1 MLDLRRLRVLKA
13 VVDTGS
19 VTAAAARLSYTPS
32 AVSQQVAAL
41 EREAGA
47 PLLERIG
54 RGVRPTAAGTLLAER
69 ASELLDRLA
78 DAEAALAALRQG
90 RIGTLHVLAFQTA
103 GAGLVP
109 AVVREFRRT
118 HPDVVLDVGAAEPD
132 VSVASVRQGTADVAI
147 AVDPLPVVPLEDGLV
162 RVPLLADEYRVLLRR
177 DHPLAGRRR
186 IPLADLADEPWI
198 TTSSC
203 PGICEAAALRAC
215 EAAGFAPRFAHVAED
230 YYGAQGYVEENLGV
244 ALVPMLALGGV
255 RTGLVAR
262 PVRGTPP
269 VRYVYAA
276 ARAGSVDD
284 GPVRAFLAAARAV
297 SAR

>member
-41 EREAGA
+41 EREAGT

-54 RGVRPTAAGTLLAER
+54 RGVRPTAAGSLLAER

-78 DAEAALAALRQG
+78 DAEAALAALRHG

-118 HPDVVLDVGAAEPD
+118 HPDVVLDIGAAEPD
-132 VSVASVRQGTADVAI
+132 VSVAAVRQGTADVAI
-147 AVDPLPVVPLEDGLV
+147 AVDPSPVAPMEDGLV

-177 DHPLAGRRR
+177 DHPLAARRR
-186 IPLADLADEPWI
+186 VALADLAGEAWI

-215 EAAGFAPRFAHVAED
+215 EAAGFSPRFAHVAED
-230 YYGAQGYVEENLGV
+230 YYGAQGYVEEGLGV

-255 RTGLVAR
+255 RSGLVSR

-269 VRYVYAA
+269 VRHVYAA
-276 ARAGSVDD
+276 ARAGSADEE
-284 GPVRAFLAAARAV
+284 PLRAFLAAARDV

>member
-1 MLDLRRLRVLKA
+1 VLDLRRLRVLKA
-13 VVDTGS
+13 VVETGS

-41 EREAGA
+41 EREAGT

-54 RGVRPTAAGTLLAER
+54 RGVRPTAAGSLLAER
-69 ASELLDRLA
+69 ASELLERLA

-90 RIGTLHVLAFQTA
+90 RIGTLRVLAFQTA

-109 AVVREFRRT
+109 SVVREFRAT
-118 HPDVVLDVGAAEPD
+118 HPDVVLDVGSAEPD
-132 VSVASVRQGTADVAI
+132 MSVAAVRDGTADVAI
-147 AVDPLPVVPLEDGLV
+147 AVDPQPVEPMEDGLV

-177 DHPLAGRRR
+177 DSPLAARRR
-186 IPLADLADEPWI
+186 VELADLADAPWI

-215 EAAGFAPRFAHVAED
+215 AAAGFSPRFTHVADD
-230 YYGAQGYVEENLGV
+230 YYAAQGYVEEGLGV

-255 RTGLVAR
+255 RPALVAR
-262 PVRGTPP
+262 PVRGEPP

-276 ARAGSVDD
+276 ARAGTTDE